1 MSLQK
6 EAAVHVST
14 KPAFTEVWYEGY
26 VEYDE
31 KKFQFWLIDPQG
43 EDQFGNE
50 YEMEVRWFFKN
61 IPKEVRA
68 IHNQILEQYK
78 HIKNDTRTDKDR
90 SSI

>member
-14 KPAFTEVWYEGY
+14 KPAFIEVWYEGY
-26 VEYDE
+26 VEYNE

-43 EDQFGNE
+43 EDQFCNE

>member
-14 KPAFTEVWYEGY
+14 KPAFIEVWYEGY
-26 VEYDE
+26 VEYNE

-61 IPKEVRA
+61 IPIEVRA

>member
-14 KPAFTEVWYEGY
+14 KPAFIEVWYEGY
-26 VEYDE
+26 VEYNE

-43 EDQFGNE
+43 EDQVGNE

-61 IPKEVRA
+61 IPIEVRA

>member
-14 KPAFTEVWYEGY
+14 KPSFTEVWYEGY
-26 VEYDE
+26 VEYNE

>member
-14 KPAFTEVWYEGY
+14 KPAFTEAWYEGY
-26 VEYDE
+26 VEYNE